1 MFLFIYFFSD
11 SMKSDA
17 FTQLNAAVAGPV
29 HAAAKLGGKRGG
41 RGGEGVR
48 LKVIT
53 AASSASAAC
62 RSETKN
68 KHSLIQTHAPPL

>member
-1 MFLFIYFFSD
+1 MHLL
-11 SMKSDA
+11 
-17 FTQLNAAVAGPV
+17 TRPQLNAAVAGPV
-29 HAAAKLGGKRGG
+29 HAAAKLGGKLGLGG
-41 RGGEGVR
+41 VVR